1 MKFRDIPGPLREVSF
16 ILVSTSDDSVVKTM
30 QSTKCQMVIVLDEY
44 GQTAGMIDMEDI
56 LEEIVGNIL
65 DEYDVDESYIREKSK
80 DEYIIEGKTPLEE
93 LEELFD
99 ISFDESEFETLNGF
113 LIAKLEHIPEPDEQ
127 FDIRIDGYDF
137 KVLSVENK
145 MIKTVLVKKL
155 PEESGATCEERPL
168 SGKTEE
174 DRRSSGQDKAGES
187 GNK

>member
-1 MKFRDIPGPLREVSF
+1 MKISWPKGMERWKAVLERYRYALLVVAVGALLLLLPTGGTQPAAEERQTDRETF
-16 ILVSTSDDSVVKTM
+16 F
-30 QSTKCQMVIVLDEY
+30 Q
-44 GQTAGMIDMEDI
+44 
-56 LEEIVGNIL
+56 
-65 DEYDVDESYIREKSK
+65 
-80 DEYIIEGKTPLEE
+80 LEE

-155 PEESGATCEERPL
+155 PEESGAACEERPL